1 MKKSLSTLEAKR
13 KDELRDRD
21 RRIAEL
27 ERQVQLEQKRRESSE
42 NKVKDSKRTLEE
54 EAQALKTTQKEME
67 IRLHEAQSE
76 SQTAKARIAE
86 LEFNVGHREAEL
98 LQQLEQ
104 HRHLL
109 ASVARQYGALAN
121 RSVLTTQPRQLK
133 LEYAALRIRQL
144 RLDRKLANS
153 EGQVVELTH
162 LVRQVKEDNNQL
174 KHSLR
179 DAHEEISFHAN
190 SNALSLPQPERDL
203 DNGMRETLEEIC
215 RNMDQER
222 TELLQVERDT
232 NALTAEFYRLKSSQL
247 CFAASVFAKEQAI
260 SQNLA
265 DQGASDLASTLASHE
280 AIAARLESVQKEKID
295 FDEKLAL
302 AASEANDLRASMTIL
317 EVRLVEAQQELH
329 DSVAKHTNAVK
340 KDKDAIQRL
349 SSTIQKSRVAEEALR
364 GEIELS
370 VFFVF

>member
-144 RLDRKLANS
+144 RLERKLANS

-179 DAHEEISFHAN
+179 EE
-190 SNALSLPQPERDL
+190 
-203 DNGMRETLEEIC
+203 
-215 RNMDQER
+215 
-222 TELLQVERDT
+222 
-232 NALTAEFYRLKSSQL
+232 
-247 CFAASVFAKEQAI
+247 
-260 SQNLA
+260 
-265 DQGASDLASTLASHE
+265 
-280 AIAARLESVQKEKID
+280 
-295 FDEKLAL
+295 
-302 AASEANDLRASMTIL
+302 
-317 EVRLVEAQQELH
+317 
-329 DSVAKHTNAVK
+329 HTN
-340 KDKDAIQRL
+340 R
-349 SSTIQKSRVAEEALR
+349 E
-364 GEIELS
+364 
-370 VFFVF
+370 